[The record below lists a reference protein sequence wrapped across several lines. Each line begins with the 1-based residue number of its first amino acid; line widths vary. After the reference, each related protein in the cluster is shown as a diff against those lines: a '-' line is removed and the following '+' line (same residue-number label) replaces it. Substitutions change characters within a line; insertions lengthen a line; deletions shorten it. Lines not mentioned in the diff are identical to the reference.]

1 MPHVA
6 VVKKRTGARIKRY
19 KQERNNAVA
28 CPLCN
33 AGTGTVEILKEDADL
48 LMISPGSKIVC
59 LGKFIYKSN
68 PDQIQFSECYGI
80 PVEFSLKM
88 LQNGFKRED
97 IFQLVSKRKEITQ
110 QNVIDI
116 DPFFANMAKYVK
128 KEPIILVDNT
138 PIEEKSFDIK
148 EFLSDGAPSPKKDFD
163 DVVNEVEDEM
173 EVEDHGTH
181 PYIIPQSDDGNKAL
195 IDKTIDILND
205 LLDEDDEDDDD

>member
-1 MPHVA
+1 MPHVN
-6 VVKKRTGARIKRY
+6 VEKKHTGARIRKF
-19 KQERNNAVA
+19 KQPIKGAIS

-33 AGTGTVEILKEDADL
+33 AGTGTVNISKEDADL
-48 LMISPGSKIVC
+48 MLITPGNKIVC

-97 IFQLVSKRKEITQ
+97 ILLLVEKRKEVSH

-116 DPFFANMAKYVK
+116 DPFFSNMAKYIR
-128 KEPIILVDNT
+128 KEPIILADNT
-138 PIEEKSFDIK
+138 EKSFDIK

-163 DVVNEVEDEM
+163 DVVNEIENDEM
-173 EVEDHGTH
+173 EVEDHGTK
-181 PYIIPQSDDGNKAL
+181 PYIISQSDDGAKP
-195 IDKTIDILND
+195 IIEKTVEVLTD
-205 LLDEDDEDDDD
+205 LLDDEEDDNDDDD